1 MKKIL
6 IVLVA
11 ILMLCG
17 CDFVDDFS
25 DKYVYTTSYPIEYAT
40 NMLYKDHA
48 NISSVYPNGAN
59 SSYKV
64 TDKKK
69 DKYSKGET
77 FIYSGIS
84 NEATLARDLLNKNGK
99 LQIIDATKGISNS
112 YSFTRV
118 WLNPSNYLMLCSNI
132 KSSLIEYTDNAYV
145 KEEIQKNYDSLN
157 EKVSELDVQLYNIGR
172 NGNHNTI
179 LTTSDDLTF
188 LSKYNINVI
197 SIDENNESID
207 KSKSDAKKLISEKK
221 IEYVYILEG
230 QELNEDQEKFINENS
245 LKKLEVNNIFT
256 LSEEE
261 RLEEKD
267 YISLMNEIIEQYKI
281 ELYK

>member
-1 MKKIL
+1 MKKVL

-99 LQIIDATKGISNS
+99 LQIIDATKGISNNYS
-112 YSFTRV
+112 YTRV

-132 KSSLIEYTDNAYV
+132 K
-145 KEEIQKNYDSLN
+145 
-157 EKVSELDVQLYNIGR
+157 
-172 NGNHNTI
+172 
-179 LTTSDDLTF
+179 
-188 LSKYNINVI
+188 
-197 SIDENNESID
+197 
-207 KSKSDAKKLISEKK
+207 
-221 IEYVYILEG
+221 
-230 QELNEDQEKFINENS
+230 
-245 LKKLEVNNIFT
+245 
-256 LSEEE
+256 
-261 RLEEKD
+261 
-267 YISLMNEIIEQYKI
+267 
-281 ELYK
+281 